1 MKNFIKMLMFVF
13 VIALTSCSENENYL
27 TNGLQSEL
35 TTGDDNDLER
45 SAKTGCTITEVSTYG
60 NQVTYSVNLQGF
72 NNPVISWQVLSGNMS
87 IVGNNT
93 NQTVIVSFDISNFTG
108 GELKVSIY
116 EYSDPNN
123 TYCGETLTLSQ
134 GDCPPDPCTGVYGTI
149 VETIEACY
157 PASHPYGRYYLSYSG
172 DNEDVTWSVD
182 YGTIT
187 SQSGASEVHVAAAS
201 LDPFTLT
208 ATISTDGGCVKQISK
223 VFYPCDA
230 GGGFGK

>member
-1 MKNFIKMLMFVF
+1 MKNLIKMLMFIF
-13 VIALTSCSENENYL
+13 VIALTSCSENENSL
-27 TNGLQSEL
+27 TNGLQSEV
-35 TTGDDNDLER
+35 TIDDDVKR
-45 SAKTGCTITEVSTYG
+45 SARTGCTITEVSTYG
-60 NQVTYSVNLQGF
+60 NQVTYSVSLQGF
-72 NNPVISWQVLSGNMS
+72 NNPVISWQVLSGSMS
-87 IVGNNT
+87 IVGSNT
-93 NQTVIVSFDISNFTG
+93 NQTAIVSFDVANFTG

-134 GDCPPDPCTGVYGTI
+134 GDCPDPCTGVSGTI

-157 PASHPYGRYYLSYSG
+157 PASHPYGRYYLNYAG
-172 DNEDVTWSVD
+172 DNEDVTWSVN

-187 SQSGASEVHVAAAS
+187 YQSGASQVHVAAAS

-208 ATISTDGGCVKQISK
+208 ATINTDGGCVKQISK

-230 GGGFGK
+230 GSGGFGK